1 MELKKEAM
9 LPILKALILKRS
21 SLNNG
26 SVARCS
32 MNGNAMSKPAPV
44 TRDAIT
50 KGLVHPMDEVPYGN
64 NP

>member
-1 MELKKEAM
+1 
-9 LPILKALILKRS
+9 
-21 SLNNG
+21 
-26 SVARCS
+26 VARCS